1 MPEPTAILDAR
12 VRLPVDL
19 RKTDGRPAALA
30 RQQYDDVLDMSA
42 KVAAGTT
49 EALLQQLRGN
59 DIDHAVVHAET
70 EGAEDVGE
78 LNAATAGLVAEH
90 PDLLS
95 GFGTVTMPPPTAG
108 SGARE
113 VQACADAGLI
123 GVNIQPAFFGM
134 DTADRRLYPAY
145 ARAEELGMVVALHT
159 GVNYSRVYPM
169 AHERPAFLDQVACD
183 FPDLRL
189 IACHGGWP
197 WVAEFCAIARRHP
210 TVYLELGGLAP
221 RYVTRPGTGWDVLG
235 SLVDNLLRGQVLFAT
250 DWPIF
255 DHARALREWRAAG
268 LREET
273 LRAVLG
279 GNALDLLGGPG
290 LRRRDGIAAPA

>member
-1 MPEPTAILDAR
+1 MSDMRIVDAR
-12 VRLPVDL
+12 VRLPIDRRPV
-19 RKTDGRPAALA
+19 TGRPAAME
-30 RQQYDDVLDMSA
+30 RQQYDQVLDMSA

-49 EALLQQLRGN
+49 EALLQHLRGN
-59 DIDHAVVHAET
+59 GIEHAVVHAEN
-70 EGAEDVGE
+70 EGGEDPAG
-78 LNAATAGLVAEH
+78 LNTAVAGLVAEH
-90 PDLLS
+90 PGLLS

-108 SGARE
+108 SAARE
-113 VQACADAGLI
+113 VQACFDAGLR

-134 DTADRRLYPAY
+134 DTTDRRLYPAY
-145 ARAEELGMVVALHT
+145 ARAEELGMVVGLHT

-169 AHERPAFLDQVACD
+169 AHERPEHLDRVACD
-183 FPDLRL
+183 FPELRL

-221 RYVTRPGTGWDVLG
+221 KYVTRPGTGWDVLA
-235 SLVDNLLRGQVLFAT
+235 SLADNLLRGQILFAT

-255 DHARALREWRAAG
+255 DHERALREWRASG

-273 LRAVLG
+273 LRAILG
-279 GNALDLLGGPG
+279 GNAATLLGGPG
-290 LRRRDGIAAPA
+290 LRGLGLVETAS